1 MPRYD
6 RFRAPISGAMALF
19 LLSSA
24 GAASAQRGRGRVD
37 APPEE
42 RPATTETVPAETAMR
57 YFEMATEEYR
67 TGRYREAATH
77 LEQAL
82 VLDPE
87 APVLLFNLGRVYEL
101 LNECSEALDCFER
114 LLVVTP
120 ASDVD
125 GRARTEE
132 ALARIRG
139 ARERAR
145 IAAEAQAAQQIVRPV
160 TVTVRQ
166 SGVADEAFWGTL
178 IAGGVISLGAVGL
191 GVTTLLLREDLSRTP
206 LSSEFSYDQYA
217 GNRNTMQTLGLVTD
231 ISGAVG
237 AATLATALLLFGLR
251 DTEHEVPVIVG
262 ASADGLQ
269 LNLRGTF

>member
-6 RFRAPISGAMALF
+6 RICAFSCALA
-19 LLSSA
+19 LLLASSA
-24 GAASAQRGRGRVD
+24 SPASAQRARSRTEVA
-37 APPEE
+37 APEPTPE
-42 RPATTETVPAETAMR
+42 PAESAMR

-67 TGRYREAATH
+67 TGQYMEAAGH

-101 LNECSEALDCFER
+101 MNRYDDALNCFER
-114 LLVVTP
+114 LLAVTP
-120 ASDVD
+120 EYDVD
-125 GRARTEE
+125 GRGRTEE

-145 IAAEAQAAQQIVRPV
+145 VAAEARAAEQVLAPA

-166 SGVADEAFWGTL
+166 AGVADEAFWGTL
-178 IAGGVISLGAVGL
+178 ITGTVIALGAVSL
-191 GVTTLLLREDLSRTP
+191 GVTTLLMHDDLGRTP
-206 LSSEFSYDQYA
+206 LSGEFTYEQYSS
-217 GNRNTMQTLGLVTD
+217 NRSLVQTIGLVAD

-237 AATLATALLLFGLR
+237 AATIAVALLLFGLR

-262 ASADGLQ
+262 ASTDGVQ
-269 LNLRGTF
+269 LNFRGTF